1 MSYLS
6 SLSDEEIP
14 ELADK
19 ITREILEAIPG
30 IDEDDYRV
38 SPVDEDSDGR
48 PTITF
53 SIDDDGD
60 WQFGRQDGATWCENI
75 LQTEEEIY
83 ANVQATLAFIIE
95 NLEEEE
101 DEEDEEEDEEDD

>member
-6 SLSDEEIP
+6 SLSDEEITD
-14 ELADK
+14 LADK

-30 IDEDDYRV
+30 IDEDDYSD
-38 SPVDEDSDGR
+38 SPVGEDSEGR

-60 WQFGRQDGATWCENI
+60 WRFGRRDGATWCVDI

-83 ANVQATLAFIIE
+83 ANVEATLALIIE

-101 DEEDEEEDEEDD
+101 DEEDD